1 MWFHSL
7 VLASVLI
14 ICNPKKQTSF
24 PPLINFSGGWWWR
37 REWEQIEKSFKDYLC
52 LVFLDFFSPRP
63 ICYKKCAR
71 ATKFNDSDGGLEKGS
86 ESDFLSHIS
95 WFCILLIIC
104 EKYMS
109 GRNKFSHFLSFIVT
123 CKYTD
128 WNRISFST
136 VGTHGL
142 QLSYQATFHFWHITV
157 DSRSTVLEE
166 VSSQ

>member
-1 MWFHSL
+1 MSFHSL
-7 VLASVLI
+7 VLASVLL

-24 PPLINFSGGWWWR
+24 PPLINFSGGRWWR
-37 REWEQIEKSFKDYLC
+37 REWERLEKSFKDYLC

-63 ICYKKCAR
+63 ICYKKYAC
-71 ATKFNDSDGGLEKGS
+71 ATKFKDSDSGLEKGS
-86 ESDFLSHIS
+86 ESDILSHIS

-109 GRNKFSHFLSFIVT
+109 GGNKFSHFLSFIVT
-123 CKYTD
+123 FKYTD
-128 WNRISFST
+128 WNINFLFK
-136 VGTHGL
+136 VGTYGL